1 MNKTLIAYRGSRIE
15 EWHKVYCETLAQAV
29 VANPKDYGAENLT
42 LDEVAKFSVNIANKA
57 RHTLKTRGVGRIQI
71 NSAGWQRAARRFSI
85 PNTYRAWE
93 DFFSGK

>member
-1 MNKTLIAYRGSRIE
+1 MTKLIAYRGSRIE

-29 VANPKDYGAENLT
+29 VAKPADYGAERLT
-42 LDEVAKFSVNIANKA
+42 LDEVAKFAVSIANKS
-57 RHTLKTRGVGRIQI
+57 RLTLQTEGVGAINI
-71 NSAGWQRAARRFSI
+71 NSGGWRRAARRFSI